1 MSNALKNYVFHK
13 LENVIDEFMQNLYKE
28 FGILTGDIDPWQA
41 ILFEK
46 AERNLASMIC
56 ELMEQNCPDD
66 FSDECDSESAISGMS
81 IEALLRGFL
90 KKETEFRL
98 KSWFELP
105 EKQIN
110 VDLINDITEKLY
122 SNWDVVNMD
131 MVDKIISD
139 TLAEKN
145 IQ

>member
-1 MSNALKNYVFHK
+1 MSNVLKNYVFHK
-13 LENVIDEFMQNLYKE
+13 LENVIDEFMQNLYE
-28 FGILTGDIDPWQA
+28 ECGIRTGDIDPWQA

-56 ELMEQNCPDD
+56 ELMEQNCSDD

-131 MVDKIISD
+131 MVDKVISD